1 MKNVEKSLS
10 LPSLQKVLQSQIDSS
25 MRRADVRASN
35 KMIENCYAQ
44 SSSIA
49 IIDNEIEKTRIE
61 IAKTSKSLLEN
72 ADKKNVLSLYAA
84 FGESEK

>member
-1 MKNVEKSLS
+1 MGNIEKTLS

-25 MRRADVRASN
+25 MRRTDVRASN

-49 IIDNEIEKTRIE
+49 SIDIEIEKTRAE
-61 IAKTSKSLLEN
+61 ISKTAKLLLEN
-72 ADKKNVLSLYAA
+72 ADKRNLVSLYAA
-84 FGESEK
+84 FGEAEK